1 MLPPNT
7 DKPVPPTPVVPDFD
21 RAVIYERPTSD
32 VIVLKVRTNQAGFL
46 RVLESFDPGWSAN
59 VDGTPAPILPADDFA
74 LAIHL
79 DPGIHEVRLRYA
91 TPGARTGAA
100 ISLVSLLLLVP
111 LVSCRRPI
119 SLCG

>member
-7 DKPVPPTPVVPDFD
+7 DKLAPPPPVVTAFD
-21 RAVIYERPTSD
+21 DAVTYERPSSD
-32 VIVLKVRTNQAGFL
+32 VIVLKVRTNQSGFL

-59 VDGTPAPILPADDFA
+59 VDGVLTPVLPADDFA
-74 LAIHL
+74 LAIRL
-79 DPGIHEVRLRYA
+79 DPGIHEVHLQYD

-111 LVSCRRPI
+111 LVICHRSK
-119 SLCG
+119 SLCS